1 MRSNGL
7 AKFFK
12 AGIMAVAGMLLVSG
26 CKTVGPDF
34 EKPEVPVADTWL
46 EAENENVDI
55 SKTSYQDWWDV
66 FEDPVL
72 SKLID
77 SAYQQNLSL
86 QVAGLRVMEARA
98 QLGIATGLKY
108 PQSQSVGGGYAYS
121 RSSINAP
128 PLANLP
134 DDVIQNVDRTNGVW
148 SASFDATW
156 EADIWGKFRRGVEAA
171 DANLAASMLNY
182 DAVLVTLTGDIA
194 ALYTT
199 IRTLQERLDHASSN
213 VKLQQHA
220 LDLANSRFKLGA
232 TSELDVQQAR
242 GLLYNTQSLIPILN
256 LNIERAQN
264 TLSFL
269 LGMPPSNLE
278 AMLGTS
284 RNIPAAP
291 ASVAVG
297 IPADLLRRRP
307 DVRAAEMAAAAQSA
321 SIGVSQADLYPSFVL
336 AGSLG
341 LAGGSFSSLFDGGAT
356 TGFITPFFKWN
367 IFNYGRIKNNV
378 RVQDARFEQAVTTYQ
393 NTALLAAKE
402 VQDGLQGF
410 LRTREQVGHLANA
423 VKASDRAAELALA
436 QYSQGASDYTRVLNT
451 QTALLQQQDT
461 LTAARGQVIS
471 NLIAT
476 YKALGGGWQLR
487 EGNNYVSPELIN
499 TMEIRTDWGELLTT
513 PEQTDSTNK

>member
-7 AKFFK
+7 SNFFK
-12 AGIMAVAGMLLVSG
+12 AGIVAVAGMLLVSG

-46 EAENENVDI
+46 ESENDSVDTT
-55 SKTSYQDWWDV
+55 KTSYQDWWEV
-66 FEDPVL
+66 FADPVL

-86 QVAGLRVMEARA
+86 EIAGLRVMEARA

-128 PLANLP
+128 PLSNLP
-134 DDVIQNVDRTNGVW
+134 DDIVQNVDRTNGVW
-148 SASFDATW
+148 SASFDAAW
-156 EADIWGKFRRGVEAA
+156 EADVWGKFRRGVEAA

-199 IRTLQERLDHASSN
+199 VRTLQERLDYASAN

-220 LDLANSRFKLGA
+220 VDLANSRFTLGA

-256 LNIERAQN
+256 LNIERTQN
-264 TLSFL
+264 TLSLL
-269 LGMPPSNLE
+269 LGMPPSNLD

-284 RNIPAAP
+284 RNIPVAP
-291 ASVAVG
+291 ATVAVG

-321 SIGVSQADLYPSFVL
+321 IIGVSQADLYPSFVL

-341 LAGGSFSSLFDGGAT
+341 LAGGSISNLFDGGAT

-378 RVQDARFEQAVTTYQ
+378 RVQDSLFEQAVTSYQ

-410 LRTREQVGHLANA
+410 LRTREQVGHLTKA
-423 VKASDRAAELALA
+423 VQASDRAAELALA

-471 NLIAT
+471 NLVAT

-487 EGNNYVSPELIN
+487 EGHNYVNPDMID
-499 TMEIRTDWGELLTT
+499 TMMERTDWGELLTI
-513 PEQTDSTNK
+513 PE

>member
-1 MRSNGL
+1 MQSSGAKILVRS
-7 AKFFK
+7 
-12 AGIMAVAGMLLVSG
+12 GIFTLVLLFLVTG

-34 EKPEVPVADTWL
+34 EKPEVPVADNWL
-46 EAENENVDI
+46 EADNEDVD
-55 SKTSYQDWWDV
+55 TSSTNYQDWWEV

-77 SAYQQNLSL
+77 TAYQQNLSL

-98 QLGIATGLKY
+98 QLGIASGLKY
-108 PQSQSVGGGYAYS
+108 PQSQSIGGGYAYS
-121 RSSINAP
+121 HSSINAP
-128 PLANLP
+128 PLSNLP
-134 DDVIQNVDRTNGVW
+134 DNVLQGVDRNVGVW

-156 EADIWGKFRRGVEAA
+156 EADVWGKFARGVEAA
-171 DANLAASMLNY
+171 DASLAANMLNY

-194 ALYTT
+194 ALYTA
-199 IRTLQERLDHASSN
+199 IRTLQERLDFAYAN
-213 VKLQQHA
+213 VKLQKKA

-242 GLLYNTQSLIPILN
+242 GLLYNTESLIPVFL

-269 LGMPPSNLE
+269 LGLPPSNLE
-278 AMLGTS
+278 AMLKGA
-284 RNIPAAP
+284 RVIPAAP
-291 ASVAVG
+291 SSIAIG

-321 SIGVSQADLYPSFVL
+321 NIGVSQAALYPSF
-336 AGSLG
+336 AIGGSLG
-341 LAGGSFSSLFDGGAT
+341 LAGGTFSDLFDGGAT
-356 TGFITPFFKWN
+356 TGFITPFFKWD

-378 RVQDARFEQAVTTYQ
+378 RVQDARFEQAVTSYQ
-393 NTALLAAKE
+393 NTALAAAKE

-410 LRTREQVGHLANA
+410 LRTQEQVGHLNNA
-423 VKASDRAAELALA
+423 VKATSRAAELALE
-436 QYSQGASDYTRVLNT
+436 QYRQGAADYTRVLNT
-451 QTALLQQQDT
+451 QTSLLSQQDT

-487 EGNNYVSPELIN
+487 EGNNYVSPDLIN
-499 TMEIRTDWGELLTT
+499 TMELRTDWGGLLNT
-513 PEQTDSTNK
+513 PE

>member
-1 MRSNGL
+1 
-7 AKFFK
+7 
-12 AGIMAVAGMLLVSG
+12 MAAMLFLSG

-34 EKPEVPVADTWL
+34 QKPEAPVADNWL
-46 EAENENVDI
+46 DADNDRVD
-55 SKTSYQDWWDV
+55 TSIAAYEDWWDV
-66 FEDPVL
+66 FDDPVL
-72 SKLID
+72 AKLIER
-77 SAYQQNLSL
+77 AYQQNLGL

-108 PQSQSVGGGYAYS
+108 PQSQSVGGGYSYS

-128 PLANLP
+128 PFSNLP
-134 DDVIQNVDRTNGVW
+134 DDIVQNVDRTNGVW
-148 SASFDATW
+148 SASFDAAW
-156 EADIWGKFRRGVEAA
+156 EADVWGKFRRGVEAA

-182 DAVLVTLTGDIA
+182 DAVLVTLTGDVA

-199 IRTLQERLDHASSN
+199 IRTLQERLDYASAN
-213 VKLQQHA
+213 VKLQRHA
-220 LDLANSRFKLGA
+220 LDLANKRFELGA

-256 LNIERAQN
+256 LNIDRAQN

-278 AMLGTS
+278 TMLGTS
-284 RNIPAAP
+284 RSIPVAP
-291 ASVAVG
+291 ATVAVG

-321 SIGVSQADLYPSFVL
+321 IIGVNQADLYPSFVL

-341 LAGGSFSSLFDGGAT
+341 LAGGNISSLFEGGAT
-356 TGFITPFFKWN
+356 TGFITPFFQWN

-378 RVQDARFEQAVTTYQ
+378 RVQDARFEQAVTSYQ
-393 NTALLAAKE
+393 NAALAAAKE

-410 LRTREQVGHLANA
+410 LRTNEQVGYLTNA
-423 VKASDRAAELALA
+423 VQASERAAELALE

-461 LTAARGQVIS
+461 LTAARGQAIS
-471 NLIAT
+471 NLVAT
-476 YKALGGGWQLR
+476 YKALGGGWQVR
-487 EGNNYVSPELIN
+487 EDNNYISPELIDA
-499 TMEIRTDWGELLTT
+499 MEMRTDWGELLTL
-513 PEQTDSTNK
+513 PEQPEANN